1 MIVGALVER
10 GRGHSGARGD
20 SAASPDTGTSFDTFY
35 AVNPQ
40 AALAIE
46 AEKMKTF
53 KKRVDDLLIELGGS
67 EAAPGKVGDDRLA
80 CAQLGSGDFGE
91 AQFLFDSYTVVH
103 DELEKLS
110 RALETPIEGTG
121 LAVHS
126 SRVGYENV
134 DHDIRDCMKEA
145 NAEVES
151 HYNRERNPFVEAA
164 PTKKEQDKETGF

>member
-1 MIVGALVER
+1 MAHGGEE
-10 GRGHSGARGD
+10 
-20 SAASPDTGTSFDTFY
+20 AASPDTGTSFDTFY
-35 AVNPQ
+35 GVNPQ

-46 AEKMKTF
+46 ADKMKTF
-53 KKRVDDLLIELGGS
+53 KKRVDDLLLALDGS
-67 EAAPGKVGDDRLA
+67 EAAPGKMGDGRLPR
-80 CAQLGSGDFGE
+80 AQLGSGDFGE

-110 RALETPIEGTG
+110 KALGAQIEGMG

-134 DHDIRDCMKEA
+134 DEDIRARMRA
-145 NAEVES
+145 VNAEVES
-151 HYNRERNPFVEAA
+151 YYDRRRDPFVEDA